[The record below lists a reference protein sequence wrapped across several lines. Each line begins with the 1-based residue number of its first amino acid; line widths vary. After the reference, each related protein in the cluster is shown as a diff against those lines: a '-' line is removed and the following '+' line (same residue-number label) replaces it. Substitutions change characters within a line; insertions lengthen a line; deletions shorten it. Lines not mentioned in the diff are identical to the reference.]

1 MRFLSERDVRL
12 LAEQPEC
19 LLPPLS
25 PERTASLRSLKNL
38 ALVEIA
44 GRDSIAAAITALQ
57 ERPLDALLPTLA
69 YHGAQYGSL
78 ESVEFALDLLARK
91 VGRARVCDLAIIG
104 SPKFWQALTVRFA
117 DLLTER
123 FGFYTP
129 YVACHLYI
137 HAIRVP
143 LAKYLN
149 CRVIISGERESHNGA
164 IKLNQT
170 PAVLDRYAQLTAH
183 FGVELWQPLRKVQS
197 GAEIEKILGEPWPA
211 GQRQLHC
218 MLSGNYK
225 NPDGSVDF
233 GPGRRFSDEKSAQ
246 FLDEYALPLAKIC
259 LEKIVRGKPI
269 DYEAEAS
276 KLLRTGSV

>member
-1 MRFLSERDVRL
+1 MRFLTDTDFRR

-19 LLPPLS
+19 FLPPFP
-25 PERTASLRSLKNL
+25 PEAERRLKSLNNL
-38 ALVEIA
+38 AIVEIA
-44 GRDSIAAAITALQ
+44 GRDSIAAAIKALT
-57 ERPLDALLPTLA
+57 ERPIDALLPTLA
-69 YHGAQYGSL
+69 YNGAQYGRL
-78 ESVEFALDLLARK
+78 ESVELALDLLVRR
-91 VGRARVCDLAIIG
+91 VGPERVLDLAIIG
-104 SPKFWQALTVRFA
+104 SPQFWQALTVRFA
-117 DLLTER
+117 DSLTER

-149 CRVIISGERESHNGA
+149 CAVIISGERESHDGT

-170 PAVLDRYAQLTAH
+170 PFVLERYAQLTAH
-183 FGVELWQPLRKVQS
+183 FGVELFQPLRKVQS
-197 GAEIEKILGEPWPA
+197 GDEIERLLDEPWPA

-233 GPGRRFSDEKSAQ
+233 GPGQRFSDEKSAR
-246 FLDEYALPLAKIC
+246 FLDHYALPLARIC
-259 LEKIVRGKPI
+259 LEKIVHGENVS
-269 DYEAEAS
+269 YEAEAVKILERS
-276 KLLRTGSV
+276 